1 MLGLTGL
8 TAYVGLLDVR
18 RLSEGETVLVSWAAG
33 RVGTVVGQIAKIKG
47 ATAVG
52 IAGGPKSSRQ
62 TRVRRA

>member
-1 MLGLTGL
+1 VLGLTGL
-8 TAYVGLLDVR
+8 TA
-18 RLSEGETVLVSWAAG
+18 
-33 RVGTVVGQIAKIKG
+33 VGQIAKIKG